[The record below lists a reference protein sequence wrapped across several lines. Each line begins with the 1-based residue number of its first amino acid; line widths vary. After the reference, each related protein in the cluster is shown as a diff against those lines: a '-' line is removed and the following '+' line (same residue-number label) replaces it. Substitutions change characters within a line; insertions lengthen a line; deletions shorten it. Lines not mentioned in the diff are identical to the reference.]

1 MRRRAGVAARDD
13 AGGTE
18 GNVRYRYINIALLAA
33 LLALLAGCA
42 APVRVTWK
50 TETEMNTAGFNLY
63 RSTSPDGPFAEK
75 VNEQL
80 IPPSA
85 DPLTGKEYS
94 YVDTVAQAGVTYYYQ
109 LQEVERNGNVNT
121 FGPITVRTSGLEW
134 PQVALLV
141 GLAAI
146 VLLIW
151 VRGGKVLQ
159 KARANG

>member
-1 MRRRAGVAARDD
+1 MDGSNH
-13 AGGTE
+13 GEGTE
-18 GNVRYRYINIALLAA
+18 GKVRYSRQLINLALLLA
-33 LLALLAGCA
+33 LAGLLAGCA

-63 RSTSPDGPFAEK
+63 RSSSPDGPFTEK
-75 VNEQL
+75 VNERL

-94 YVDTVAQAGVTYYYQ
+94 FVDTTAQAGVTYYYQ

-141 GLAAI
+141 GLAVI
-146 VLLIW
+146 VLVIW
-151 VRGGKVLQ
+151 IRGGKTLQ

>member
-1 MRRRAGVAARDD
+1 
-13 AGGTE
+13 
-18 GNVRYRYINIALLAA
+18 VRNRFINLAFLTA

-50 TETEMNTAGFNLY
+50 TETEINTAGFNLY
-63 RSTSPDGPFAEK
+63 RATSPEGPFTEK

-85 DPLTGKEYS
+85 DPLIGKEYS
-94 YVDTVAQAGVTYYYQ
+94 YVDTAAQAGVTYFYQ
-109 LQEVERNGNVNT
+109 LQEVERNGNVNS
-121 FGPITVRTSGLEW
+121 FGPITVRTGGLEW
-134 PQVALLV
+134 PQVALLA
-141 GLAAI
+141 GLAVA

-151 VRGGKVLQ
+151 FRGGKMLQ

>member
-1 MRRRAGVAARDD
+1 
-13 AGGTE
+13 
-18 GNVRYRYINIALLAA
+18 VRNRFINLAFLTA

-63 RSTSPDGPFAEK
+63 RATSPEGPFTEK

-94 YVDTVAQAGVTYYYQ
+94 YVDTAAQAGVTYFYQ
-109 LQEVERNGNVNT
+109 LQEVERNGNVNS
-121 FGPITVRTSGLEW
+121 FGPITVRTGGLEW
-134 PQVALLV
+134 PQVALLA
-141 GLAAI
+141 GLAVA

-151 VRGGKVLQ
+151 FRGGKMLQ